1 MGLAGVETG
10 SPWKPA
16 MPPVYTVHAA
26 QSMREIE
33 AAEWDTCAN
42 PLPMPGGQTSSAEK
56 ESTTGVER
64 YNPFIGH
71 AFLTAL
77 ETSKSVGAKTGWI
90 PAHIFVKDSNGAL
103 AAAAPAYLKSHS
115 QGEYVFD
122 HGWADA
128 YDRAGMR
135 YYPKL
140 QVAVPFTPVTGRRL
154 LIARNHGE
162 EARKALAGG
171 LRTLCN
177 AAGASSLHITFA
189 TRDEWEF
196 LGTRGFLQRTGQ
208 QYHFFNKGYSCFE
221 AFLSGLASR
230 KRKMIRRER
239 KEALAAGI
247 EIELLTG
254 NDIGERHWDA
264 FFRFYRDTGA
274 RKWGTP
280 YLTRAFFSCAGAAMS
295 QNILLVMAKR
305 NGRYIAGALNFLG
318 KDAIYGRNWGAIEDH
333 PFLHFEVC
341 YYQAIEFALAHG
353 FSRVEAGA
361 QGEHKLA
368 RGYGAV
374 QTYSAHDIRDQRFA
388 EAIGR
393 YVEAERAHNDALL
406 RACEELVPFK
416 KEL

>member
-1 MGLAGVETG
+1 M
-10 SPWKPA
+10 SPA
-16 MPPVYTVHAA
+16 YRVHIA
-26 QSMREIE
+26 QSMREIG
-33 AAEWDTCAN
+33 AAEWDACAN
-42 PLPMPGGQTSSAEK
+42 PLPMPGGQTASAETA
-56 ESTTGVER
+56 SNTRAER
-64 YNPFIGH
+64 YNPFISH

-77 ETSKSVGAKTGWI
+77 ETSKSAAPEAGWF
-90 PAHIFVKDSNGAL
+90 PAHVLVKDANGAL

-128 YDRAGMR
+128 YDRAGIS

-154 LIARNHGE
+154 LVAPNRGD

-171 LRTLCN
+171 LRSLCN

-189 TRDEWEF
+189 TQDEWEF
-196 LGTRGFLQRTGQ
+196 LGARGFLLRTGQ
-208 QYHFFNKGYSCFE
+208 QYHFINKGYSGFE

-254 NDIGERHWDA
+254 NDIAERHWDA
-264 FFRFYRDTGA
+264 FFRFYRNTGA

-280 YLTRAFFSCAGAAMS
+280 YLTRAFFSCAGASMS
-295 QNILLVMAKR
+295 RNILLVMAKR

-361 QGEHKLA
+361 QGEHKLS

-374 QTYSAHDIRDQRFA
+374 QTYSAHDIRDRRFA

-393 YVEAERAHNDALL
+393 YLEAERTRNEAVL
-406 RACEELVPFK
+406 RACEELAPFK
-416 KEL
+416 KEF